1 MKRIL
6 LICLF
11 GIPLLSCNDN
21 FINTKI
27 EFKKLG
33 SCGEI
38 SPSIQMVSNIAG
50 DRYTFNQCLPND
62 FDEKGYS
69 VIRSGDTLVV
79 SFNKKTNP
87 SLSEF
92 NVTLDID
99 ANPRYG
105 HIRIGNQVLAIGTVE
120 P

>member
-1 MKRIL
+1 MKRIF
-6 LICLF
+6 LICLV
-11 GIPLLSCNDN
+11 GVPLLSCSDN
-21 FINTKI
+21 FINHKI
-27 EFKKLG
+27 EYKKLG
-33 SCGEI
+33 GCGEI
-38 SPSIQMVSNIAG
+38 SPLIQMESNIAG
-50 DRYTFNQCLPND
+50 DRYIFNQCLPDD

-79 SFNKKTNP
+79 SFNKKP
-87 SLSEF
+87 DKPLSEF